1 MFTRQELALK
11 EMGRVLKPGG
21 KLCLIAN
28 GLGYF
33 IMNILDGF
41 RYKNVKRMNNGLSA
55 LFATLLK
62 WWFKKELS
70 ASKAVNHREI
80 KKLCSEYG
88 LKLFETKLFLSQ
100 NQFPKKHLGF
110 PTNYAFLIKKE

>member
-1 MFTRQELALK
+1 MLTRQKLALK

-33 IMNILDGF
+33 IMNVLDGF
-41 RYKNVKRMNNGLSA
+41 RYKNVKSMNYGLSA
-55 LFATLLK
+55 LFVTLLK

-70 ASKAVNHREI
+70 VPKAVNHREM
-80 KKLCSEYG
+80 KKLCSKYG
-88 LKLFETKLFLSQ
+88 LELYETKLFLSQ
-100 NQFPKKHLGF
+100 NQYPKRHLGF
-110 PTNYAFLIKKE
+110 STNYAFLIRK